1 MPIIS
6 TGRGRQLFGSD
17 PQAYHEARPD
27 YPDALYEL
35 LVPAPE
41 GAVLE
46 VGAGSGIV
54 TKRLLEILEG
64 HLLVLEPDRRFRP
77 MLEHLSA
84 AHPGR
89 LTVLEEPFETADL
102 PLESFGLVVV
112 ATAYHWLDPDAR
124 AERLRVLLRPGGRV
138 ALFWNLFGDPSL
150 ADPFHDATHAL
161 LDGLSSSP
169 GGKPDEVPFALR
181 RSERQT
187 ELAAAGFTELDYRE
201 LHWPLSLNPA
211 EVRRLYA
218 TFPSVSTLAPNHRH
232 AVLDELAR
240 IAAESFGGRVT
251 RNMTS
256 VGYLFE
262 KRH

>member
-1 MPIIS
+1 MPTIS
-6 TGRGRQLFGSD
+6 TGSGRQLFGSD
-17 PQAYHEARPD
+17 PEAYHEARPD

-35 LVPAPE
+35 LVPAPD
-41 GAVLE
+41 GDVLE

-54 TKRLLEILEG
+54 TRRLLGLLRG
-64 HLLVLEPDRRFRP
+64 HVLALEPDHRFRS
-77 MLEHLSA
+77 MLERLA
-84 AHPGR
+84 LAHPGR

-102 PLESFGLVVV
+102 PPESFGLVVI

-124 AERLRVLLRPGGRV
+124 AGLLRALLQPGGRA
-138 ALFWNLFGDPSL
+138 ALFWNVFGDPSL

-169 GGKPDEVPFALR
+169 SGSSDEMPFALR
-181 RSERQT
+181 HSEREK
-187 ELAAAGFTELDYRE
+187 ELAAAGFAELDYRE
-201 LHWPLSLNPA
+201 LHWPLTLNPA

-218 TFPSVSTLAPNHRH
+218 TFPTISTLAADHRE